1 MTALSQFFTFDAT
14 NFVNGQVRVLFSKLN
29 NGALTDQPVPT
40 DISKVFAMKSPYA
53 PVAGGSGASPWVN
66 LGGTTAP
73 CVYDRGLTVNEWKI
87 QQQLTAV
94 LLVPQEVIRTIKI
107 PAAEF
112 ARADLIQMFENG
124 PAQAAISAG
133 ASVSAQEQQPFGQ
146 FTDLAQYR
154 VALAAFQP
162 LEAGTVFESAGGPSR
177 PRLMMQA
184 FYRCSIAAENV
195 SVTYGMGDM
204 VTADLTL
211 KTYLEPSQPQ
221 NAEDGSYWFAA
232 AGTIA

>member
-1 MTALSQFFTFDAT
+1 
-14 NFVNGQVRVLFSKLN
+14 
-29 NGALTDQPVPT
+29 
-40 DISKVFAMKSPYA
+40 MKTPYA
-53 PVAGGSGASPWVN
+53 PVAGASVASPWVN

-73 CVYDRGLTVNEWKI
+73 VVYDRGLTVNEWKV

-124 PAQAAISAG
+124 PAQSAVAAAAG
-133 ASVSAQEQQPFGQ
+133 ISAQEMQPFGQ
-146 FTDLAQYR
+146 FTDLLQFR

-177 PRLMMQA
+177 PRLMMQE
-184 FYRCSIAAENV
+184 FHRCSITAENV

-204 VTADLTL
+204 VSADITL
-211 KTYLEPSQPQ
+211 RTYPEPGQAQ
-221 NAEDGSYWFAA
+221 NAEGGAYWFEA
-232 AGTIA
+232 AGTIG